1 MKLGPGH
8 RETLFLS
15 QPPPDER
22 LLLLAPSR
30 NLLQLKDGRAH
41 CDIRQYQGDGPRQIG
56 KYRVP
61 EEPKRFWISGQRPNP
76 LFERTSIDDIA
87 LDRRRSD
94 HAGRDR

>member
-1 MKLGPGH
+1 MNSRLGMPGRKDLPMKLGPGH

-41 CDIRQYQGDGPRQIG
+41 CDIR
-56 KYRVP
+56 
-61 EEPKRFWISGQRPNP
+61 
-76 LFERTSIDDIA
+76 
-87 LDRRRSD
+87 
-94 HAGRDR
+94 